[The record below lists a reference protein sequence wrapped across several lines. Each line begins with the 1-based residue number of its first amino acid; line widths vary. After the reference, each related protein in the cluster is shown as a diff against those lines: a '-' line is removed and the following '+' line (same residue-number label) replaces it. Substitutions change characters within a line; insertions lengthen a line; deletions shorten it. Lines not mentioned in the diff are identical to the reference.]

1 MPPSRLTTL
10 TTLERR
16 TAPESSPES
25 PLHASSIPSGSTAES
40 VMRVSDPL
48 IWTIRGYQHLISRFT
63 PPVCR
68 FHPSCSHYAV
78 EALQVHGA
86 WRGSLLAAN
95 RIGRCN
101 PFFPGGFDPV
111 PPRTPPPEA
120 LETDN
125 EDPGERAGGA
135 GED

>member
-1 MPPSRLTTL
+1 MQ
-10 TTLERR
+10 
-16 TAPESSPES
+16 A
-25 PLHASSIPSGSTAES
+25 
-40 VMRVSDPL
+40 SDPL
-48 IWTIRGYQHLISRFT
+48 IWTIRGYQKLISRFT

-111 PPRTPPPEA
+111 PPRAEADAA
-120 LETDN
+120 LETAPEASTDSRN
-125 EDPGERAGGA
+125 CAGGA
-135 GED
+135 GEV